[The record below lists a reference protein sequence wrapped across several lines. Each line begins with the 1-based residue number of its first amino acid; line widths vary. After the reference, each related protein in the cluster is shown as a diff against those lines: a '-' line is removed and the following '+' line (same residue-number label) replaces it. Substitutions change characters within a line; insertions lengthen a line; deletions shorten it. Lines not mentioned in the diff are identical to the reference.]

1 MIIKTNDGWEFPK
14 HTVIYAEKGE
24 VIEKPIGEEGKAWWE
39 AFSKQWNIPVE
50 FTDLHYT
57 DGEIA
62 RLAKCAHIGE
72 GYAESVE
79 HYALTGEAPDSEPFR
94 MMRLEQAVADLA
106 MLQLGVV

>member
-1 MIIKTNDGWEFPK
+1 MIIKINDGWKFPE
-14 HTVIYAEKGE
+14 HTVVYTDNGE
-24 VIEKPIGEEGKAWWE
+24 SVEKPIGEEGKAWWE

-57 DGEIA
+57 EDEIT
-62 RLAKCAHIGE
+62 RLTKCAHVGE
-72 GYAESVE
+72 GYAEEVE
-79 HYALTGEAPDSEPFR
+79 RYALTGESPDSEPFR